1 MKQETRDRIDALVA
15 ESATASRAED
25 FKIAAA
31 LRTEAAELCELE
43 ESHAEAAGHYL
54 GAADACCR
62 ALIAGFEDQAEARAC
77 VKHAVEMVNGAANLI
92 GKFPQLPDH
101 LPATLA
107 ERRQSVLYWLEKT
120 KEVTPPVA
128 DGK

>member
-1 MKQETRDRIDALVA
+1 MKQGTRDRIDSLVE

-25 FKIAAA
+25 FKVASVH
-31 LRTEAAELCELE
+31 RTEAAELCELE

-62 ALIAGFEDQAEARAC
+62 AMIAGFEDPAEARAC
-77 VKHAVEMVNGAANLI
+77 VKHAVEMVNAAANLI
-92 GKFPQLPDH
+92 GKFPQLPEH
-101 LPATLA
+101 LAATLA

-128 DGK
+128 DDK